1 MAVFYNQATLSYNDV
16 VTNSNIVTG
25 EIVESLT
32 ASKTAVSETY
42 SAGDT
47 VTYVISIVNTGAVAA
62 TGVTVTDD
70 LGAYTFST
78 GSVTPLTYTDGT
90 ARYFVNGVLQAAPA
104 VTAGPPL
111 VISGLSVPAGGNA
124 IVVYSADVNSFAPLA
139 EDSTIVN
146 TATITAAG
154 ISAPITVTET
164 ITAASAPQLTI
175 TKSLSPDT
183 VTENGEITYT
193 FTIRNYGSQP
203 VVATDNAVVTDN
215 FDPILDISS
224 VTFNGTPWTEP
235 ANYTYNETTGAFAT
249 VAGQITVPAAS
260 YTQDPATGEWLVQ
273 PSAVV
278 LRVVGTV

>member
-1 MAVFYNQATLSYNDV
+1 MAVFFNQATLSYNGI

-32 ASKTAVSETY
+32 AAKTAVSDTY

-47 VTYVISIVNTGAVAA
+47 VTYIVSIVNTGAAA
-62 TGVTVTDD
+62 LTGITVTDD
-70 LGAYTFST
+70 LGNYDYGT
-78 GSVTPLTYTDGT
+78 GTVTPLTYADGT
-90 ARYFVNGVLQAAPA
+90 ARYFVNGVLQADPA

-139 EDSTIVN
+139 ENSTIVN

-154 ISAPITVTET
+154 ISAPVTAAEA
-164 ITAASAPQLTI
+164 ITALSEPQLTI
-175 TKSLSPDT
+175 TKSLSPET

-193 FTIRNYGSQP
+193 FTIQNYGSQP
-203 VVATDNAVVTDN
+203 VVATDDAVITDN

-224 VTFNGTPWTEP
+224 VTFNGTTWTEP
-235 ANYTYNETTGAFAT
+235 ANYTYSEATGAFAT
-249 VAGQITVPAAS
+249 VAGQITVPAAT
-260 YTQDPATGEWLVQ
+260 YIQDTATGEWLVQ
-273 PSAVV
+273 PGTAV